1 MGFMW
6 FSSDHISKCD
16 LIGYLVAIQVV
27 INTLSDQGPSP
38 ETGDAEMY
46 DVQATN
52 EFTEKGEINR

>member
-1 MGFMW
+1 MTSLATWLPFR
-6 FSSDHISKCD
+6 S
-16 LIGYLVAIQVV
+16 L